1 MSDARALEAAAWAAA
16 SGTATSEQLA
26 TLEADPR
33 RWRDALE
40 DLLEDTEDRL
50 EAVRRLTGPER
61 LQVVADFE
69 GELARL
75 EAAYDLL
82 TKVGDSSSAVAA
94 IAAADPAGEVR
105 LQASWGGGNVVVWAA
120 GPGTEPATAEELSD
134 RLEAIGGP
142 AVGWSPFPA
151 VPLPS
156 GARAAALAIPV
167 GEALGWLVAVGGGLG
182 R

>member
-40 DLLEDTEDRL
+40 DLLEDPEDRL

-82 TKVGDSSSAVAA
+82 TKVGDSHSAVAA
-94 IAAADPAGEVR
+94 IAAADPSGEVR
-105 LQASWGGGNVVVWAA
+105 LQGSCHGRGVVLSPGGHRRAGRGLVALPGGAA
-120 GPGTEPATAEELSD
+120 
-134 RLEAIGGP
+134 
-142 AVGWSPFPA
+142 
-151 VPLPS
+151 
-156 GARAAALAIPV
+156 
-167 GEALGWLVAVGGGLG
+167 AVGGTG
-182 R
+182 RGPGDPRG